1 MNTAKAALYII
12 MTLLAVVI
20 FFALTG
26 MNVRD
31 PMPAVARIIDW
42 SVRLNQTVSARIQGF
57 FTRLRISIFGSS
69 SASAPPVGGGD
80 RAARPLQGIGQA
92 IGNFFNKLFSGFRN
106 NTRQEFVEPINQ

>member
-31 PMPAVARIIDW
+31 PMPAVARMIDW

-57 FTRLRISIFGSS
+57 FTRIRVRIFGSS
-69 SASAPPVGGGD
+69 APNLPQAQSSGQVIS
-80 RAARPLQGIGQA
+80 PLQRLGRA
-92 IGNFFNKLFSGFRN
+92 IGNFFRNLFSGI
-106 NTRQEFVEPINQ
+106 QEGPREELVDPLDQ